1 MCLAILN
8 SGSTMQEIRQL
19 FSLDAFST
27 ENFFDRFSTENSKEI
42 NKEPVFF
49 LPMSEV
55 ERAQAV
61 AAAGLLCVNGRTMRE
76 PIARLSHEALRRNWF
91 KIAYNQGRGFPSH
104 FS

>member
-49 LPMSEV
+49 SAHV
-55 ERAQAV
+55 
-61 AAAGLLCVNGRTMRE
+61 
-76 PIARLSHEALRRNWF
+76 
-91 KIAYNQGRGFPSH
+91 
-104 FS
+104 